1 MCDGQRWEPT
11 KVVCD
16 ESVGIAVDKK
26 AKCAV
31 ERIMMTIRA
40 ATGITLRWW
49 LLQLWTCACG
59 QYCGRNRVGMWWLLS
74 EGEHDASDLNNVNNG
89 LQSLPNSSS
98 VKISETRSRRLCG
111 TFSMYCTYLT
121 IRSSK
126 NASPHLTVGP
136 SLRSRWPNALLK
148 SLRGRRPPSNLA
160 GA

>member
-11 KVVCD
+11 KVGCD

-59 QYCGRNRVGMWWLLS
+59 QYCGRNRVGMWWSLS

-89 LQSLPNSSS
+89 L
-98 VKISETRSRRLCG
+98 
-111 TFSMYCTYLT
+111 
-121 IRSSK
+121 
-126 NASPHLTVGP
+126 
-136 SLRSRWPNALLK
+136 
-148 SLRGRRPPSNLA
+148 
-160 GA
+160 